1 MAPEEGAMKTDREVR
16 RMREARAKGKTQEQA
31 AAHAGMSVR
40 TARKY
45 ERLGQLPS
53 QVKPPRRHRTR
64 PDPFA
69 EDWPWL
75 TAQLAR
81 DPALQATTLFALL
94 IERHPGHY
102 QAGQV
107 RTLQRHL
114 AAWRAQHGPEQEVI
128 FPQVHQPAVR
138 AESD

>member
-1 MAPEEGAMKTDREVR
+1 MAPEEGAMKTDGEVR
-16 RMREARAKGKTQEQA
+16 RMQQARARGKTQEQA
-31 AAHAGMSVR
+31 AAHAGMSER
-40 TARKY
+40 TVRKY

-53 QVKPPRRHRTR
+53 QVKQPRQHRTR

-94 IERHPGHY
+94 TERQPGRY
-102 QAGQV
+102 EVGQI
-107 RTLQRHL
+107 R
-114 AAWRAQHGPEQEVI
+114 
-128 FPQVHQPAVR
+128 
-138 AESD
+138 